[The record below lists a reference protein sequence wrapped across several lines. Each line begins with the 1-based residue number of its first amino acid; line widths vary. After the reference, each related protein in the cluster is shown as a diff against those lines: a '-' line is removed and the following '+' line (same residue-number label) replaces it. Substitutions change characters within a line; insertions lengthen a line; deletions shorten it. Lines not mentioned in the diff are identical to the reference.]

1 MNSLNTPLIK
11 YQLAGLGLLLIV
23 LSACGKASFYD
34 HNDSVKDPW
43 PSTDTMHFNFMVS
56 DTIHPFNLYLNLRN
70 TTDYPY
76 SNIYFFMQTHFP
88 DGQLAVDT
96 IEIFLADLQGNW
108 LGKGIGKNK
117 DLQVLFRKRGRFP
130 MSGNYHISLEQAMRR
145 KALPGIKSVGIRI
158 ERTK

>member
-1 MNSLNTPLIK
+1 
-11 YQLAGLGLLLIV
+11 
-23 LSACGKASFYD
+23 
-34 HNDSVKDPW
+34 
-43 PSTDTMHFNFMVS
+43 
-56 DTIHPFNLYLNLRN
+56 
-70 TTDYPY
+70 
-76 SNIYFFMQTHFP
+76 MQTHFP

-108 LGKGIGKNK
+108 LGKGMGKNK